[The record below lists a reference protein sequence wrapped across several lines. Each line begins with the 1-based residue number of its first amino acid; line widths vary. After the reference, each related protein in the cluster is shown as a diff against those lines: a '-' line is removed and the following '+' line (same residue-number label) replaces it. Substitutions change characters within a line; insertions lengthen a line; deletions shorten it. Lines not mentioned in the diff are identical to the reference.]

1 MLIMPVLFIAPLP
14 PRFDPLF
21 DLAGSGEN
29 RHVSRPGSLLAI
41 AGERAPEREERQSEV
56 VTSQSFASS
65 IGTLLIDRAVR
76 TACPVTRRTYSRVL
90 KKIAARKPIRVARPT
105 TGPALR

>member
-56 VTSQSFASS
+56 VTSQSLLHLTENRTGIVAEFALEN
-65 IGTLLIDRAVR
+65 GPAHG
-76 TACPVTRRTYSRVL
+76 
-90 KKIAARKPIRVARPT
+90 ARKYHP
-105 TGPALR
+105 